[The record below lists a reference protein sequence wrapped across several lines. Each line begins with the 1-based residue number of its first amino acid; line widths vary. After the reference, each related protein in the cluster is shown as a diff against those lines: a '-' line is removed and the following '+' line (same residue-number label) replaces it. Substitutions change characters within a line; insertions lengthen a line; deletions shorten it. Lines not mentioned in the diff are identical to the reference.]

1 MFGFKKK
8 KKRDI
13 EIESDYFDDEE
24 TEEEEKAEEDDDESS
39 YYPNEQNDDDY
50 DEDDEYGEND
60 ENNSSETD
68 IPENS
73 DDSLS
78 YDDPDSDEKIEEK
91 EEIEELEETENT
103 GDFDPDDNE
112 LVAAI
117 ESYVPDENEIEE
129 IKNRAK
135 NNKALSENSKEPPS
149 SDDSFLD
156 DDEDSESE
164 TEEIK
169 NRSKNNKAFSENSK
183 EAPSSDDNFLDDD
196 NENSLDVSEDHN
208 KEDNRN
214 EEEQKT
220 ENVKKDNDEKDKD
233 DFLKNLLNDTD
244 DDIYM
249 ENSEITEKEDE
260 INDDILKYLNGDF
273 DKKENKNPINSNS
286 EKDYTDD
293 KTDQPIKEPTDSFD
307 NEEEKNDESEK
318 DKNSNDSEFSSEE
331 DLEKRSDKET
341 EKEEKETEK
350 ADKKAKKR
358 NIGDK
363 IITIALIIAFII
375 GFCIYIY
382 PYASSAW
389 NSYADSQLM
398 SKFESQAAAN
408 PEESRRLLA
417 SADAYNRNLANTSS
431 GLIREQKDDKN
442 YDSQLKSASASMM
455 GFIEIPKIKINVPI
469 FHYSSDSVLEKGIG
483 HIYGSSLPV
492 GGKNTHSLLSGHRG
506 MPSAKMFTDLDR
518 IRTGDK
524 FYIHSYGRNLAYQVC
539 SIKTVLPD
547 EVRDLKI
554 EKDKDLVTLVTCTP
568 YGINSHRLLVTGKR
582 CKYDLKKNRK
592 ADFLNSAMQ
601 YLTVPNIICAVL
613 VVAFILVLVLS
624 RRSAKKRKNK

>member
-8 KKRDI
+8 KKRNI
-13 EIESDYFDDEE
+13 EVEPDYFDDEE
-24 TEEEEKAEEDDDESS
+24 TDEEKEEIAEEEDDESS
-39 YYPNEQNDDDY
+39 YYPDEQNDDDY
-50 DEDDEYGEND
+50 EDEDNEYSEND
-60 ENNSSETD
+60 ENDSNFSETD
-68 IPENS
+68 IPEKS
-73 DDSLS
+73 DDSLN

-91 EEIEELEETENT
+91 EELEETENT

-112 LVAAI
+112 LVDAI

-135 NNKALSENSKEPPS
+135 NNKA
-149 SDDSFLD
+149 
-156 DDEDSESE
+156 
-164 TEEIK
+164 
-169 NRSKNNKAFSENSK
+169 FSENSK
-183 EAPSSDDNFLDDD
+183 ETPSSDDNLLDDD
-196 NENSLDVSEDHN
+196 NNEEKDSLDVSEDQENN
-208 KEDNRN
+208 KN
-214 EEEQKT
+214 EEEQKI

-273 DKKENKNPINSNS
+273 DKKESKNPINSNS

-318 DKNSNDSEFSSEE
+318 DKDSNDSEFSSEE
-331 DLEKRSDKET
+331 DLEKHSDKEA

-350 ADKKAKKR
+350 ADKKVKKR

-601 YLTVPNIICAVL
+601 YLTIPNIICAVL
-613 VVAFILVLVLS
+613 LVTFIAVLILG